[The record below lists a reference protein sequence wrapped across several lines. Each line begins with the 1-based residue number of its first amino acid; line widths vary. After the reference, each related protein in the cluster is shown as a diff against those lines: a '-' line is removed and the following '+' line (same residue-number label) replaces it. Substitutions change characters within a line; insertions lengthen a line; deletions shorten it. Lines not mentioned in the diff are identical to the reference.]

1 MSSIVHTKILAEHD
15 RYRTNLQVL
24 RGIAT
29 LEVMKGMIVLL
40 AAVGILLMVRREDPW
55 YIADGLLRLL
65 HISPDH
71 HFAQV
76 FLDWADSLTNA
87 KIWTVAAAALSY
99 PVLRFIEA
107 YGLWY
112 ARAWAEW
119 IALISG
125 ALYLPFEIYKLVHRQ
140 SLFHVAV
147 LLINLAV
154 VFYMAYALKTGQNT
168 HHHIHPQ
175 VMTALSVRR
184 KATLDEF
191 LAILLD
197 GDRHFL
203 LGPMVLIGSVQNICG
218 RHRWINGHCVAANSA
233 HFGR

>member
-15 RYRTNLQVL
+15 RYRANLQVL

-55 YIADGLLRLL
+55 YMADGLLRLL

-76 FLDWADSLTNA
+76 FLDWADSLTTA
-87 KIWTVAAAALSY
+87 KIWTVAAVGLAYS
-99 PVLRFIEA
+99 VLRFLEA

-125 ALYLPFEIYKLVHRQ
+125 ALYLPFEIYKVVHRQ
-140 SLFHVAV
+140 SIFHVSV
-147 LLINLAV
+147 LLINLAIV
-154 VFYMAYALKTGQNT
+154 LYMAYLLKTGQSI
-168 HHHIHPQ
+168 HH
-175 VMTALSVRR
+175 VRQ
-184 KATLDEF
+184 
-191 LAILLD
+191 
-197 GDRHFL
+197 
-203 LGPMVLIGSVQNICG
+203 PS
-218 RHRWINGHCVAANSA
+218 
-233 HFGR
+233 